1 MKFVETLKLAIAAIW
16 AHKLR
21 SALTLL
27 GMIVGVTA
35 FVVVVSLIEGFNRYV
50 DEKIAGIGAKSFTIQ
65 RFNPLEDF
73 KDTDTIAAAQRR
85 NKELT
90 LDDYEYLKERAAL
103 IGKIGA
109 RARGTPSEVKR
120 GEEVLEDVFVSGA
133 TANCVD
139 IENRDVAEGRFI
151 ADPEDEGAARVAYI
165 GADIATKLFPAGN
178 AIGGEISVRGLPYR
192 VIGVEAARGT
202 VFGIPQDTFI
212 ILPLKTYS
220 VNYGGLIRQRSL
232 YFVATSIN
240 DELFNDAVEDA
251 RFIMRSRRKLEP
263 REKDNFGIVTPDA
276 ITGLR
281 DRLFGTIFIVA
292 IAVPGI
298 ALIVGAIVI
307 MNIMLVSVTERT
319 KEIGIRKSLGARQMD
334 ILKQFL
340 VEAVTLATIGGA
352 VGIILAWIVG
362 AVVTAWVFPTYLS
375 IFAILGALAAS
386 GGAGVASGIFP
397 AWKAARL
404 DPIEALRAD

>member
-1 MKFVETLKLAIAAIW
+1 
-16 AHKLR
+16 
-21 SALTLL
+21 
-27 GMIVGVTA
+27 MIIGVMA
-35 FVVVVSLIEGFNRYV
+35 VVVVYSLIQGFNTYV

-90 LDDYEYLKERAAL
+90 LEDYEYLKERATL
-103 IGKIGA
+103 IGRFGA

-120 GEEVLEDVFVSGA
+120 GDEILEDVFVSGA

-139 IENRDVAEGRFI
+139 IENRDVADGRFI
-151 ADPEDEGAARVAYI
+151 AEPENEGAVRVAYI
-165 GADIATKLFPAGN
+165 GADVADKLFPAGN
-178 AIGGEISVRGLPYR
+178 SVGQEISIRGMPYR
-192 VIGVEAARGT
+192 VIGVEVAKGT
-202 VFGIPQDTFI
+202 VFGIPQDSFI

-220 VNYGGLIRQRSL
+220 INYGGLIRQRSL
-232 YFVATSIN
+232 YFVATSRT
-240 DELFNDAVEDA
+240 DELFNDAVDEA
-251 RFIMRSRRKLEP
+251 RFLMRARRKLGP
-263 REKDNFGIVTPDA
+263 SEKDNFGIVTPDA

-298 ALIVGAIVI
+298 ALVVGAIVI

-340 VEAVTLATIGGA
+340 VEAATLALIGGA
-352 VGIILAWIVG
+352 VGVFLAWVIG
-362 AVVTAWVFPTYLS
+362 FVVSAFILPTYLS
-375 IFAILGALAAS
+375 IFAIAGALAVS